1 MLHERRP
8 LQYFGRENIYC
19 GQPYGYKAS
28 RKLTACHHQEKTL
41 PNHVISDLHAP
52 RCFGDFASQVFKAF
66 TTLSKQTVPAAA
78 MGAASQSVSSAALPL
93 PTTPAGEGSWTAA
106 ENQCLEV
113 ISQHSLIPAYPSN
126 ECHLPEALLIKDYST
141 CKASIFRYL
150 HIINIKEKSG
160 NDCKNPLR
168 KLGGLTF
175 RLNLLTLNGY
185 LYPILC
191 NFQAF

>member
-1 MLHERRP
+1 MLHERGP

-19 GQPYGYKAS
+19 GQPNGYKAS
-28 RKLTACHHQEKTL
+28 GNSQHAFTRKKTL

-78 MGAASQSVSSAALPL
+78 VGAAPRSVSSAALPL

-126 ECHLPEALLIKDYST
+126 ECHLPEALLIKDYSQIVL
-141 CKASIFRYL
+141 A
-150 HIINIKEKSG
+150 
-160 NDCKNPLR
+160 
-168 KLGGLTF
+168 KLLFLDICTSS
-175 RLNLLTLNGY
+175 T
-185 LYPILC
+185 
-191 NFQAF
+191 